1 MYQKLIRKPMVL
13 ILGLVIL
20 TGTAMGA
27 GIEINGT
34 ALSKAE
40 GWIEDGVSYV
50 TLRAVEREGGYSVSW
65 DGKRAGLSGRGA
77 ELTAK
82 PGAVYIEVNGRA
94 LYVSGGVRLVD
105 GHTVLPMRVLGNAL
119 GAEVNWNDKTATAS
133 LNTRSAKAPSANYNT
148 EDLYWLS
155 RVISAESRGET
166 LWGQIAVGNVVLNR
180 VKSKQFPNTVKGVV
194 FDRNHGV
201 QFEPVENGAIYQQPT
216 ATSILAAKL
225 ALEGTRPVGNC
236 LYFYAPALSKG
247 TWIVNNRTYYTTI
260 GCHKFYL

>member
-1 MYQKLIRKPMVL
+1 MCRKYFLKLLAVC
-13 ILGLVIL
+13 VSS
-20 TGTAMGA
+20 AMLA
-27 GIEINGT
+27 VPVSAARVELNGT
-34 ALSKAE
+34 VLTQEE
-40 GWIEDGVSYV
+40 GWIEDGISYV
-50 TLRAVEREGGYSVSW
+50 TLRAVEREGGYSASW

-82 PGAVYIEVNGRA
+82 PGAAYIEVNGRA
-94 LYVSGGVRLVD
+94 LYVSGGVRLVN
-105 GHTVLPMRVLGNAL
+105 GRTVLPMRVLGNAL

-216 ATSILAAKL
+216 AASILAAKL

-236 LYFYAPALSKG
+236 LYFYAPAISKG